1 VGSRG
6 GSSGSE
12 AARDGGREA
21 LRWLGSSAAAGESAR
36 ARGGEGGGAWEP
48 AGCRRGEAGRE
59 LAEGRENEWEG
70 EGEGEVGC

>member
-1 VGSRG
+1 VGGRG

-12 AARDGGREA
+12 AAGDGGREA
-21 LRWLGSSAAAGESAR
+21 LRWLGSSAAAEESAH

-48 AGCRRGEAGRE
+48 AGFRRGEAGRE

-70 EGEGEVGC
+70 EGEVGC